1 MSIHQLTTLAG
12 TASKPYLLRGNQQV
26 TDQIHYGAAPA
37 AGRSRA
43 GMVSGMGG
51 LWGKRAPAGTRAGIT
66 SLGDLESAY
75 AVSNFLLSP
84 GKGIPGGPRTGH
96 KGGWVPTSTLSLL
109 GAWGRQPRSL
119 SGKGHLMPPEMSALE
134 RRDSLQMDRQQ
145 LLFVPKSRSWGKSC
159 PCIRRTGYF
168 PPPLK
173 FCLALVGLS
182 FQIIAS
188 KIINLFLRL
197 LRSRHLARFS
207 AITKA
212 WQFSLIH
219 KKTTKHTKCAL
230 PL

>member
-43 GMVSGMGG
+43 GLIPGMGG
-51 LWGKRAPAGTRAGIT
+51 FVGKTSPCGYSGWYHQPRGLGKCLCGVKLSPFARERNPGRAPDRSQRRMGPHQHLVLAGCLRAT
-66 SLGDLESAY
+66 ASA
-75 AVSNFLLSP
+75 
-84 GKGIPGGPRTGH
+84 
-96 KGGWVPTSTLSLL
+96 
-109 GAWGRQPRSL
+109 RSL

-145 LLFVPKSRSWGKSC
+145 LLFFPKTRSWGKSC

-168 PPPLK
+168 PLPLK

-188 KIINLFLRL
+188 KNINLFLRL

-212 WQFSLIH
+212 
-219 KKTTKHTKCAL
+219 
-230 PL
+230 